1 MTDEEL
7 AALIDRI
14 AAETGMGGLGVGTLY
29 GDFAL
34 DVANA
39 VRERC
44 AQQVIDACA
53 WTGGH
58 GEPSNPGSHDLA
70 RIIRGQN

>member
-1 MTDEEL
+1 MTNEEL
-7 AALIDRI
+7 AALVDKI
-14 AAETGMGGLGVGTLY
+14 AEESGMGGLNVGTLY

-34 DVANA
+34 DVAKA

-58 GEPSNPGSHDLA
+58 GEPGTPGSHDLA